1 MPAQDQTWVLS
12 RREGFLLVAPLLV
25 FLVLLLGFPILAD
38 LVYSFSNVTFTNIR
52 APTLSG
58 LGNYLTT
65 LADPAFWHALWF
77 SLRYGLVQV
86 VVQVTLALAL
96 ALAFEGLL
104 TRHRGLIA
112 VLLLPMMIAPALL
125 AVMYRLI
132 LNEFVGIVPAYLDM
146 LGFDPN
152 LLGPDWVF
160 VTVSAVDTLQ
170 WTPFSLLI
178 LLTALQAIPPEL
190 REAARIDGATGW
202 QQFRHVLLPLLKPAL
217 GIAAFIRFIDSF
229 RVFDHIYVLT
239 GGGPGD
245 ETTGI
250 SIYIYQMFFQQQQ
263 LGGAVATSVI
273 LLLLSLALVWILMKA
288 SFRGSAA

>member
-1 MPAQDQTWVLS
+1 MAAQEPTWVLS
-12 RREGFLLVAPLLV
+12 RREGFLLVLPLLV

-38 LVYSFSNVTFTNIR
+38 LVYSFSNVSFINIR
-52 APTLSG
+52 TPTLSG

-65 LADPAFWHALWF
+65 LTDPAFWHALWF
-77 SLRYGLVQV
+77 SLRYAVVQM

-96 ALAFEGLL
+96 ALAFEDLL

-152 LLGPDWVF
+152 LLGPEWVF
-160 VTVSAVDTLQ
+160 VTVSAVDILQ

-178 LLTALQAIPPEL
+178 LLTALQTIPGEL
-190 REAARIDGATGW
+190 REAARMDGASGW
-202 QQFRHVLLPLLKPAL
+202 QQLRHVLLPLLKPAI

-263 LGGAVATSVI
+263 LGTAVAASVI
-273 LLLLSLALVWILMKA
+273 LLALSLILVWILMKA
-288 SFRGSAA
+288 SFRGSTA